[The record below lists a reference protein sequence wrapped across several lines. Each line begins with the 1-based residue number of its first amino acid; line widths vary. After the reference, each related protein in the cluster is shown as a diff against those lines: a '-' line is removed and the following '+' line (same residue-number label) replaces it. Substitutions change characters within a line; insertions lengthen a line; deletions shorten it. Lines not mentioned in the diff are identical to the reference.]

1 MKQVHAQ
8 ELKSKGPVKKVSV
21 LKFLS
26 CQKEKFGT
34 KLITNWTNYFFLSY
48 MIFIPFFYRI
58 VFNFLSASLPIL
70 GNNHKSSKDVNIDYR
85 VEKAI
90 YLNHR
95 NL

>member
-1 MKQVHAQ
+1 
-8 ELKSKGPVKKVSV
+8 
-21 LKFLS
+21 
-26 CQKEKFGT
+26 
-34 KLITNWTNYFFLSY
+34 

-58 VFNFLSASLPIL
+58 VFNFLSASLPIF